1 MALMTRAEFQIA
13 VEDILKVP
21 RGSLKETDSRDTLE
35 NWSSFVD
42 VEILEF
48 VAQRFGIEPEAD
60 LMEAETFGD
69 LVRMLEQKRAFAL

>member
-1 MALMTRAEFQIA
+1 MALMTRAEFQTA

-21 RGSLKETDSRDTLE
+21 RGSLKESDSRDTVE
-35 NWSSFVD
+35 SWSSFVD

-48 VAQRFGIEPEAD
+48 VVQRFGLEAEAD

-69 LVRMLEQKRAFAL
+69 LVRLLEQKEAFAG